1 MKSEYLWDTNTVI
14 YFLQRQFPL
23 LAEQKIDTILA
34 VNKPD
39 ISVITEIEL
48 LSWRLAAEDDIN
60 TINIFLSGSQIHQL
74 DNDVKLQTIEIRKQ
88 TRLKLPDAII
98 AGTAIVYNKTLI
110 TRNTADFKKIPNL
123 KTLDLFEA

>member
-23 LAEQKIDTILA
+23 LAEQKVDAILA
-34 VNKPD
+34 ANKPD

-123 KTLDLFEA
+123 KTLDPFEV